1 METIFRNEIQYI
13 KIRILERHNWLDIA
27 GQKKNKIPPIY
38 KRTQNAHKEMK
49 DIKEVKRPGGK
60 NKKW

>member
-1 METIFRNEIQYI
+1 MNGNNFQKLNTVHKNQNLRKGITDQIQ
-13 KIRILERHNWLDIA
+13 LV
-27 GQKKNKIPPIY
+27 KKKKIY
-38 KRTQNAHKEMK
+38 KPTQNAHKEMK